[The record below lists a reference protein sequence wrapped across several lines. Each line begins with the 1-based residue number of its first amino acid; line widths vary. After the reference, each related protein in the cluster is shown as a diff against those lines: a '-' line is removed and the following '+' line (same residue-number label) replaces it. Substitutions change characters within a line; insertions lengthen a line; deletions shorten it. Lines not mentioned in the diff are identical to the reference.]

1 MAKAGELPVHVR
13 VLVEGEE
20 EAGSLG
26 VTDWVRADERRADAA
41 IVFDS
46 RHRRTSR
53 RRRSRS
59 ACAAS

>member
-20 EAGSLG
+20 EAGGLG

-46 RHRRTSR
+46 GIVNEQTPAITSG
-53 RRRSRS
+53 
-59 ACAAS
+59 CAAS